1 MHNMVP
7 DKDRS
12 YRDGKR
18 NSEESHPLKTPLLP
32 LKAVI
37 TDIKL
42 ETRDVKTYSLFI
54 EDSSYAA
61 KPGQFNMVG
70 YPGVGEAP
78 ISLSS
83 IVSDGRF
90 QHTVRAVGR
99 VTEYI
104 ERFRKGDKIYLRGP
118 YGSCWPLED
127 AVGKDILLVAGGVG
141 FAPLRPVIQEILR
154 RRDSFGKVTLI
165 YGSRSPDNILFMDE
179 IDIWKKDIEVFLTVD
194 EVLPHM
200 RWDYDVGLVTQL
212 LDKATLNPAKT
223 LNFICGPEI
232 MMLFVSRGL
241 YLRGF
246 LPSKV
251 YVSLERRMKCGIAQC
266 GHCQHGSKF
275 VCKDGPVF
283 LYKDVSRLPDGLL

>member
-1 MHNMVP
+1 MKN
-7 DKDRS
+7 
-12 YRDGKR
+12 
-18 NSEESHPLKTPLLP
+18 PLLP
-32 LKAVI
+32 LKAAI

-42 ETRDVKTYSLFI
+42 ETKDVKTYSLFL
-54 EDSSYAA
+54 ENSSYSA
-61 KPGQFNMVG
+61 KPGQFNMLG

-90 QHTVRAVGR
+90 QHTIRAVGR
-99 VTEYI
+99 VTEFI
-104 ERFRKGDKIYLRGP
+104 GRFGKGDEIYLRGP
-118 YGSCWPLED
+118 YGSCWPLEG
-127 AVGKDILLVAGGVG
+127 ALGGDIILVAGGVG
-141 FAPLRPVIQEILR
+141 VAPLRPVIHEILNKR
-154 RRDSFGKVTLI
+154 ESFGKVVLI

-179 IDIWKKDIEVFLTVD
+179 IDAWRKDIEVLLTVD
-194 EVLPHM
+194 EVRPYM
-200 RWDYDVGLVTQL
+200 KWEYDVGLVTGL
-212 LDKATLNPAKT
+212 LDKTLLDPLKT
-223 LNFICGPEI
+223 FAFICGPEI

-251 YVSLERRMKCGIAQC
+251 YVSLERRMKCGIAHC

-283 LYKDVSRLPDGLL
+283 LYSEVTKLPDGLL